1 MRLGDKAWNGL
12 RWLYALFF
20 FATGIAI
27 LIHILFGVGGP
38 PAPPTQ
44 ADAAFQGA
52 LHRSGFIDP
61 LLAATYLVG
70 GGALALRRTTPLGL
84 ILLAPAVGVIACD
97 DILLANAAPVG
108 IAVAAIWGVLALR
121 FLDGFRGLWSFGLGG
136 VGDLSSRG

>member
-1 MRLGDKAWNGL
+1 MRPVEMAWTLL

-20 FATGIAI
+20 FATGVAIA
-27 LIHILFGVGGP
+27 LHVMFGIGGP
-38 PAPPTQ
+38 PTPPTA

-61 LLAATYLVG
+61 LLAVSFLGG

-84 ILLAPAVGVIACD
+84 VLLAPAVAVIACD

-108 IAVAAIWGVLALR
+108 VAVLVVWGLLALR
-121 FLDGFRGLWSFGLGG
+121 VFPGFRGLWTYSEAAKP
-136 VGDLSSRG
+136 

>member
-1 MRLGDKAWNGL
+1 MRLADMAWTGL

-20 FATGIAI
+20 FTTGIAI
-27 LIHILFGVGGP
+27 AAYVLFRIGGP
-38 PAPPTQ
+38 PPPPTA

-61 LLAATYLVG
+61 LLAVSFLAG

-84 ILLAPAVGVIACD
+84 VLLAPSVAVIACD

-108 IAVAAIWGVLALR
+108 LAVAVIWGLLALR
-121 FLDGFRGLWSFGLGG
+121 MFTGFQGL
-136 VGDLSSRG
+136 